1 MPSAEQAVAG
11 GSLEQ
16 SEVIKMALHPALG
29 VKTHELKRRTG
40 LASTPR
46 GSPSETEQELDHC
59 VLLIS
64 ANGVLSFFFFFYKI
78 SVSHVSRASKANQGK
93 KHKKDFKKG
102 ICLRRDCLQPS
113 SRMELWLWPVKPDFL
128 PGSHASEYILG

>member
-64 ANGVLSFFFFFYKI
+64 ANGVLSFFFFFNQEKMLPCAHTEHLLCVLTAPMNKNI
-78 SVSHVSRASKANQGK
+78 SLENRH
-93 KHKKDFKKG
+93 
-102 ICLRRDCLQPS
+102 LRLR
-113 SRMELWLWPVKPDFL
+113 K
-128 PGSHASEYILG
+128 YILSNFQK